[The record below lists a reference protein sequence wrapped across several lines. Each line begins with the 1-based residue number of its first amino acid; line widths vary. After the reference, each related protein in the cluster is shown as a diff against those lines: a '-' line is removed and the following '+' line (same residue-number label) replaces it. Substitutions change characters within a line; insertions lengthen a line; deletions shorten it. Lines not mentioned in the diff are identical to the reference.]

1 MKFNAEIISVG
12 TEILLGNIT
21 NTDARDLSQMMSQL
35 GIDVYYQ
42 SVVGDNPDRL
52 KEAVK
57 TAKSRA
63 NIIITTGGLGP
74 TYDDLTKQTLA
85 EAFGKKL
92 YRDDKAARQME
103 EYFSKNSLPA
113 PTENNYQQA
122 DLPEG
127 CTVFYNDFG
136 TAPGCAFESD
146 GIYVIMLPGPPR
158 ECVPMFKKYAVPYLS
173 RFASGA
179 IYSHNIHVFGMGESA
194 MEAILRDKMK
204 AMTNPTMAPYARTS
218 EAFLR
223 VSAKAASQE
232 DADKMMEPV
241 IADVCKILGDVVYG
255 IDTDSLENTVLL
267 LLEEKNMT
275 LSTAESCTGG
285 LIAKR
290 LTDIP
295 GSSKAFLGGIV
306 SYSNEAKINIL
317 GVDPDDISNYGPVSP
332 QVARQMAEG
341 ARRVLK
347 SDIAVSVTGIAG
359 PDSDESGRPVGFT
372 YIALDTPDGIFIRNL
387 PGRIA
392 DREVIRQAAA
402 SNALDMIRRYLTGKN
417 VNPEK

>member
-1 MKFNAEIISVG
+1 
-12 TEILLGNIT
+12 
-21 NTDARDLSQMMSQL
+21 
-35 GIDVYYQ
+35 
-42 SVVGDNPDRL
+42 
-52 KEAVK
+52 
-57 TAKSRA
+57 
-63 NIIITTGGLGP
+63 
-74 TYDDLTKQTLA
+74 
-85 EAFGKKL
+85 
-92 YRDDKAARQME
+92 
-103 EYFSKNSLPA
+103 
-113 PTENNYQQA
+113 
-122 DLPEG
+122 
-127 CTVFYNDFG
+127 
-136 TAPGCAFESD
+136 
-146 GIYVIMLPGPPR
+146 
-158 ECVPMFKKYAVPYLS
+158 
-173 RFASGA
+173 
-179 IYSHNIHVFGMGESA
+179 
-194 MEAILRDKMK
+194 
-204 AMTNPTMAPYARTS
+204 
-218 EAFLR
+218 
-223 VSAKAASQE
+223 
-232 DADKMMEPV
+232 
-241 IADVCKILGDVVYG
+241 
-255 IDTDSLENTVLL
+255 
-267 LLEEKNMT
+267 MT